1 MGEVSKLEKG
11 NAWLSFSGEDVEAEQ
26 LKAKVRVLCWVM
38 TNPKNHEKKARH
50 IKATWARRC
59 NKLVFISSEEG
70 EGAEDRHSIH
80 ANIMLQCLS
89 GFAAFILC
97 HHECF
102 AFHNCF

>member
-1 MGEVSKLEKG
+1 M
-11 NAWLSFSGEDVEAEQ
+11 EAEQ

-70 EGAEDRHSIH
+70 EVMMWHLKSTL
-80 ANIMLQCLS
+80 NNSKFL
-89 GFAAFILC
+89 
-97 HHECF
+97 
-102 AFHNCF
+102 